1 MLAEVLV
8 EDDTGFE
15 TDGDSVLDP
24 APVAEVIVMITGE
37 LTVVDA
43 VMLSVVERGAVAA
56 VVADEGCV
64 QLSVAVNDLAAVL
77 LGRVQGLVLAD
88 TDAGV
93 VTAVAIPDGRVVEI
107 ELVKALACVSLA
119 VLLAVL
125 WRLEV

>member
-24 APVAEVIVMITGE
+24 VPVAEVIVMITGE
-37 LTVVDA
+37 LTVGDA

-64 QLSVAVNDLAAVL
+64 
-77 LGRVQGLVLAD
+77 
-88 TDAGV
+88 
-93 VTAVAIPDGRVVEI
+93 
-107 ELVKALACVSLA
+107 
-119 VLLAVL
+119 
-125 WRLEV
+125 